1 MAMKVQTVI
10 LGADVSKDWL
20 DFNRYGEEAIAR
32 VDNQRAAIDAFL
44 AQSPCAALAVEATN
58 TYHELLVERARRA
71 GWVVYL
77 LSGYQLKHYAA
88 SIRQR
93 MRTDPLDARLIAR
106 YLAHEID
113 ALRPYTPKSPQV
125 QRLWQ
130 LLKRRAVLT
139 QSHQQLRQS
148 LVGIPELNNA
158 LRQLTTTYRRV
169 IALIDRRLTV
179 LAQALGWRPDLAR
192 LMSLPGVGRLTAL
205 ALLVAYRAGTFIH
218 HDPFIAYLGL
228 DVRAKDSGY
237 FKGQRKL
244 TKHGDGEYRRL
255 LFCAAMAAARTEP
268 YFIERYKTL
277 TARGLPTTAAFVV
290 IARKLARLAFWLLR
304 KQSSFQPARLQP
316 QP

>member
-1 MAMKVQTVI
+1 MAMKVQAVI
-10 LGADVSKDWL
+10 LGADVSKEWL
-20 DFNRYGEEAIAR
+20 DFNRYGEESVAR
-32 VDNQRAAIDAFL
+32 IDNQRASIDAFL
-44 AQSPCAALAVEATN
+44 KGYPHAALAVEATN

-77 LSGYQLKHYAA
+77 VSGYQLKHYAV
-88 SIRQR
+88 SIKQR
-93 MRTDPLDARLIAR
+93 MRTDAIDARLIAR

-113 ALRPYTPKSPQV
+113 ALKPYTPKSPQV

-139 QSHQQLRQS
+139 QSRQQLRQS
-148 LVGIPELNNA
+148 LVGVPELKNA
-158 LRQLTTTYRRV
+158 QRPLAATYRRV
-169 IALIDRRLTV
+169 IALIDRRLAV
-179 LAQALGWRPDLAR
+179 LAQELGWHADLAR

-218 HDPFIAYLGL
+218 HDPFVAYLGL
-228 DVRAKDSGY
+228 DVRAKDSGK

-255 LFCAAMAAARTEP
+255 LFCAAMTAARTEP
-268 YFIERYKTL
+268 YFTDRYQTL

-304 KQSSFQPARLQP
+304 NQSTFQPERLQP
-316 QP
+316 QS